1 DLELDAVDRDDRA
14 ESFADLVDLDHVR
27 NAGCQCRRPSGPARD
42 ARAPR
47 TTRWA
52 EASTARRAPGGT
64 SPRGARKP
72 ERPKNSRSRPRF
84 FARCG
89 ADAGRRF
96 GGSAGALDRAVEAA
110 LLPGRGVLVDHV
122 ALRGLVDE
130 PHRLRQRRARGLG
143 VARLDVAQHALHLG
157 AHAARERLVEQPL
170 LLVLADAL
178 LRLL

>member
-1 DLELDAVDRDDRA
+1 MPSTATIEPNRLLILSTLIMSGTLVVSAGGRPDPRGTRELRGRPGGRKLPRLGGPRA
-14 ESFADLVDLDHVR
+14 EPL
-27 NAGCQCRRPSGPARD
+27 Q
-42 ARAPR
+42 
-47 TTRWA
+47 
-52 EASTARRAPGGT
+52 
-64 SPRGARKP
+64 GAR
-72 ERPKNSRSRPRF
+72 ESRSGRKTPDPGRGF
-84 FARCG
+84 SP
-89 ADAGRRF
+89 DAAQTPGTGRRF

-170 LLVLADAL
+170 LLVLA
-178 LRLL
+178 